1 MNNIYFLGGSPCCGK
16 STIAEQISEK
26 YGFKYYKADNNLE
39 KYVKLGSDEGNDWL
53 KYIST
58 MSIDELWL
66 RDPHVLHD
74 EEFHTYEEL
83 FPYFISDLEKLCIDG
98 SVIAEG
104 VAFLPYLVD
113 KLQIDKKNYI
123 CIVPTKNF
131 QIYQYN
137 KRQWV
142 EEYLSSCADRIKAF
156 SNWME
161 RDALFALSV
170 LKQAKN
176 IGYQAIVV
184 DGKASVES
192 NLSLVE
198 KCFCLR
204 NIKN

>member
-26 YGFKYYKADNNLE
+26 YGFKYYKADDNLE
-39 KYVKLGSDEGNDWL
+39 KYVKLGSDKGNDWL
-53 KYIST
+53 KYIAK

-66 RDPHVLHD
+66 RDHRVLHD

-104 VAFLPYLVD
+104 VAFLPNLVNR
-113 KLQIDKKNYI
+113 LQIDKNNYI
-123 CIVPTKNF
+123 CIVPTKEF
-131 QIYQYN
+131 QIDQYN

-142 EEYLSSCADRIKAF
+142 EEYLSSCTDKKKAF

-161 RDALFALSV
+161 RDFMFALSV
-170 LKQAKN
+170 LDQAKK
-176 IGYQAIVV
+176 IGYKTLIV
-184 DGKASVES
+184 DGGVNVEE
-192 NLSLVE
+192 NLSIVE
-198 KCFCLR
+198 RHFNL
-204 NIKN
+204 